1 MLLRHARIAKV
12 TGPVASE
19 KITWNSIRLVGYRN
33 TWKIWFGMY
42 DDERVMSLGLK
53 FRVQGSGSSVQCSGV
68 KVRG

>member
-33 TWKIWFGMY
+33 TWKSWLGMY
-42 DDERVMSLGLK
+42 DVERLRAFG
-53 FRVQGSGSSVQCSGV
+53 
-68 KVRG
+68 